1 MDIAEI
7 ERLTVDVMRT
17 HGCHTAILYGSW
29 ARGHATPQS
38 DVDILCVREAG
49 PAFRDARVMGESYL
63 DAFIYPEVD
72 LQTPQPEL
80 LRVLGG
86 RVIREKDGF
95 GSELLSKLQE
105 LYDRGPTPMADDLRQ
120 VTLVWAAKMLDRFRG
135 QSNTEAQY
143 RRMQLLM
150 QSIEDYFALRGTWF
164 RGPKEGFA
172 WLLEYDAATHHL
184 FESALQPGAPDAA
197 FAALVEAVYG
207 PFIATSEQADNHT
220 GGKAG

>member
-1 MDIAEI
+1 MESPFEI
-7 ERLTVDVMRT
+7 MERNGSLTPLAANRPR
-17 HGCHTAILYGSW
+17 SS
-29 ARGHATPQS
+29 R
-38 DVDILCVREAG
+38 REG
-49 PAFRDARVMGESYL
+49 LNGY
-63 DAFIYPEVD
+63 
-72 LQTPQPEL
+72 
-80 LRVLGG
+80 
-86 RVIREKDGF
+86 
-95 GSELLSKLQE
+95 
-105 LYDRGPTPMADDLRQ
+105 YDRGPTPMADDLRQ

-135 QSNTEAQY
+135 QSNPEAQY

-172 WLLEYDAATHHL
+172 WLLEYDAATHHH